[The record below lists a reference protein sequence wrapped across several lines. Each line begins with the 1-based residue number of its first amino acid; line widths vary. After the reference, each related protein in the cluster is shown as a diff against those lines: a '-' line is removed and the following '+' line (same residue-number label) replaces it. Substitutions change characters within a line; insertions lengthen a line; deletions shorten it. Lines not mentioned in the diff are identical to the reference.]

1 MNRRQFLGGLVA
13 APLAAT
19 TGGPFSGRTERPPS
33 PCDLFNRLSPR
44 EREVLTLR
52 TNGWSKAMIRDELHI
67 SAHTLGTHTENILAK
82 LGVCSELEAIA
93 LRVKV
98 A

>member
-13 APLAAT
+13 ALLATAT
-19 TGGPFSGRTERPPS
+19 GLFSGRRKQLSSPS
-33 PCDLFNRLSPR
+33 ELFNRLSPR

-52 TNGWSKAMIRDELHI
+52 ASGYSKAQIRDELHI
-67 SAHTLGTHTENILAK
+67 SFRTVETHVQTIVAK
-82 LGVCSELEAIA
+82 LGVRSELEAIA
-93 LRVKV
+93 LRPKI

>member
-13 APLAAT
+13 ALLAAT
-19 TGGPFSGRTERPPS
+19 TGGLRRRKQLSSPS
-33 PCDLFNRLSPR
+33 ELFNRLSPR

-52 TNGWSKAMIRDELHI
+52 TNGWSKAMVRRELLI
-67 SAHTLGTHTENILAK
+67 SQRMLDTYTENILAK
-82 LGVCSELEAIA
+82 FGVRSELAAIA
-93 LRVKV
+93 LRLKV